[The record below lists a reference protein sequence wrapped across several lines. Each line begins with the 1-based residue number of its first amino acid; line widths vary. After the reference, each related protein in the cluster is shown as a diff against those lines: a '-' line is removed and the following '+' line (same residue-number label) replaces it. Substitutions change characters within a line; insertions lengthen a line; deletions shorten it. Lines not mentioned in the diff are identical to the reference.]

1 MGLKGWLAWRLKMRK
16 TSLNAFQ
23 ALVSAIIDYVIRES
37 GGDVNSANDKLFK
50 IGTSMAETLL
60 FEYSDSIGEHA
71 TTFDGFLKTFNLA
84 TKVMMGRAFD
94 EAYWDATERK
104 IVYAYKECPICEGVK
119 ISEEYRGLKYCHIMS
134 GVFNHVLT
142 LRGFSGECEE
152 VRCKTWGDEAC
163 VWELRER

>member
-1 MGLKGWLAWRLKMRK
+1 MGLKGWIGWRLKIRK

-23 ALVSAIIDYVIRES
+23 ALVSAIIDYIIKET
-37 GGDVNSANDKLFK
+37 GGDVKASNDKLFQ

-84 TKVMMGRAFD
+84 VKVMLGRTFD
-94 EAYWDATERK
+94 IAYWDSAERK
-104 IVYAYKECPICEGVK
+104 IVYGYKDCPICEGVK
-119 ISEEYRGLKYCHIMS
+119 ISEKYKGLKYCHTLS
-134 GVFNHVLT
+134 GVFHHVLA

-152 VRCKTWGDEAC
+152 VQCKTWGDEAC
-163 VWELRER
+163 VWELREK